1 MTTYR
6 EKFAKLPPERQK
18 RIKARAKEIL
28 AEEMSLRALR
38 QARQMTQA
46 NLAEQLDIKQENIS
60 RIEKRTDL
68 LLSTLT
74 KYVEGMG
81 GKLHLVAEFP
91 DSPPITLA
99 GIQDL
104 DDGLTEDE
112 RAGIVRA
119 EGEISTKISVN
130 ISNDAKRAAA
140 DRMEAKDSTAMAA

>member
-6 EKFAKLPPERQK
+6 EKFARLPLEER
-18 RIKARAKEIL
+18 RRVKARAEEIL

-38 QARQMTQA
+38 HAREMTQST
-46 NLAEQLDIKQENIS
+46 LAEKLGINQENVS

-74 KYVEGMG
+74 KYVESMG
-81 GKLHLVAEFP
+81 GKLRIVAEFP

-104 DDGLTEDE
+104 EDGLTD
-112 RAGIVRA
+112 
-119 EGEISTKISVN
+119 
-130 ISNDAKRAAA
+130 
-140 DRMEAKDSTAMAA
+140 

>member
-6 EKFAKLPPERQK
+6 EKFARLPLEEQR

-38 QARQMTQA
+38 QAREMTQST
-46 NLAEQLDIKQENIS
+46 LAEQLGINQENVS

-81 GKLHLVAEFP
+81 GTLRIVAEFP
-91 DSPPITLA
+91 DSPPITLK
-99 GIQDL
+99 GIEDL
-104 DDGLTEDE
+104 DDGLTDEE
-112 RAGIVRA
+112 RAGIAPA
-119 EGEISTKISVN
+119 ERE
-130 ISNDAKRAAA
+130 DATVVAA
-140 DRMEAKDSTAMAA
+140 

>member
-6 EKFAKLPPERQK
+6 EKFARLPLEEQR

-28 AEEMSLRALR
+28 DEEMSLRALR
-38 QARQMTQA
+38 HAREMTQST
-46 NLAEQLDIKQENIS
+46 LAEKLGINQENVS

-81 GKLHLVAEFP
+81 GKLRIVAEFP

-104 DDGLTEDE
+104 EDGLTDEE
-112 RAGIVRA
+112 RAGMIRTDS
-119 EGEISTKISVN
+119 E
-130 ISNDAKRAAA
+130 DATTVAA
-140 DRMEAKDSTAMAA
+140 

>member
-6 EKFAKLPPERQK
+6 EKFAALPREEQK

-38 QARQMTQA
+38 QARQMTQV
-46 NLAEQLDIKQENIS
+46 NLAEQLDIKQENVS

-81 GKLHLVAEFP
+81 GKLRLIAEFP

-104 DDGLTEDE
+104 DDGLTDE
-112 RAGIVRA
+112 ERSALPVSESQNLTA
-119 EGEISTKISVN
+119 T
-130 ISNDAKRAAA
+130 AA
-140 DRMEAKDSTAMAA
+140 

>member
-38 QARQMTQA
+38 QARQMTQV
-46 NLAEQLDIKQENIS
+46 NLAEQLDIKQENVS

-81 GKLHLVAEFP
+81 GKLRLVAEFP

-104 DDGLTEDE
+104 DDGLTDE
-112 RAGIVRA
+112 ERSAQPVSESQNLTA
-119 EGEISTKISVN
+119 T
-130 ISNDAKRAAA
+130 AA
-140 DRMEAKDSTAMAA
+140 

>member
-6 EKFAKLPPERQK
+6 EKFARLPLEEQR

-38 QARQMTQA
+38 QAREMTQST
-46 NLAEQLDIKQENIS
+46 LAEQLGINQENVS

-81 GKLHLVAEFP
+81 GKLRIVAEFP
-91 DSPPITLA
+91 DSPPITLR
-99 GIQDL
+99 GIEDL
-104 DDGLTEDE
+104 DDGLTDEE
-112 RAGIVRA
+112 RAGIVPAVPEDATAAQHDPCRLNWVSRSDSFA
-119 EGEISTKISVN
+119 ES
-130 ISNDAKRAAA
+130 A
-140 DRMEAKDSTAMAA
+140 

>member
-6 EKFAKLPPERQK
+6 EKFAALPVDEQTK
-18 RIKARAKEIL
+18 IKARAREIL
-28 AEEMSLRALR
+28 AEEMTLRSLRK
-38 QARQMTQA
+38 ARHLTQA
-46 NLAEQLDIKQENIS
+46 TLAEQLSIKQENIS
-60 RIEKRTDL
+60 RIEKRSDL

-81 GKLHLVAEFP
+81 GKLRLVAEFP

-112 RAGIVRA
+112 RAGVIRV
-119 EGEISTKISVN
+119 ESEDTTVV
-130 ISNDAKRAAA
+130 AA
-140 DRMEAKDSTAMAA
+140 

>member
-38 QARQMTQA
+38 QARQMTQV
-46 NLAEQLDIKQENIS
+46 NLAEQLDIKQENVS

-81 GKLHLVAEFP
+81 GKLRLIAEFP

-104 DDGLTEDE
+104 DDGLTDE
-112 RAGIVRA
+112 ERSALPVSESQNLTA
-119 EGEISTKISVN
+119 T
-130 ISNDAKRAAA
+130 AA
-140 DRMEAKDSTAMAA
+140 

>member
-28 AEEMSLRALR
+28 AEEMSLQTLR
-38 QARQMTQA
+38 KARQMTQE
-46 NLAEQLDIKQENIS
+46 NLAKQLSIKQENVS

-81 GKLHLVAEFP
+81 GRLRLVAEFP
-91 DSPPITLA
+91 DSPPITLT
-99 GIQDL
+99 GLQDL
-104 DDGLTEDE
+104 DDGITEYE
-112 RAGIVRA
+112 RAGIVRV
-119 EGEISTKISVN
+119 EQEHNS
-130 ISNDAKRAAA
+130 AAA
-140 DRMEAKDSTAMAA
+140 A

>member
-6 EKFAKLPPERQK
+6 EKFAALPPEEQK

-38 QARQMTQA
+38 QARQMTQV
-46 NLAEQLDIKQENIS
+46 NLAEQLDIKQENVS

-81 GKLHLVAEFP
+81 GKLRLIAEFP

-104 DDGLTEDE
+104 DDGLTDE
-112 RAGIVRA
+112 ERSALPVSESQNLTA
-119 EGEISTKISVN
+119 T
-130 ISNDAKRAAA
+130 AA
-140 DRMEAKDSTAMAA
+140 

>member
-6 EKFAKLPPERQK
+6 EKFAALPREEQK

-38 QARQMTQA
+38 QARQMTQV
-46 NLAEQLDIKQENIS
+46 NLAEQLDIKQENVS

-81 GKLHLVAEFP
+81 GKLRLVAEFP

-104 DDGLTEDE
+104 DDGLTDE
-112 RAGIVRA
+112 ERSALPV
-119 EGEISTKISVN
+119 SKSQN
-130 ISNDAKRAAA
+130 L
-140 DRMEAKDSTAMAA
+140 TATPA

>member
-38 QARQMTQA
+38 QARQMTQV
-46 NLAEQLDIKQENIS
+46 NLAEQLDIKQENVS

-81 GKLHLVAEFP
+81 GKLRLVAEFP

-104 DDGLTEDE
+104 DDGLTDE
-112 RAGIVRA
+112 ERNALPVSESQKLTA
-119 EGEISTKISVN
+119 T
-130 ISNDAKRAAA
+130 AA
-140 DRMEAKDSTAMAA
+140 

>member
-6 EKFAKLPPERQK
+6 EKFAKLPPQRQR
-18 RIKARAKEIL
+18 RIKERAREIL

-46 NLAEQLDIKQENIS
+46 TLADQLGIKQENVS

-74 KYVEGMG
+74 KYVEATG
-81 GKLHLVAEFP
+81 GKLRIVAEFP

-99 GIQDL
+99 AIQDL
-104 DDGLTEDE
+104 DDGLTDE
-112 RAGIVRA
+112 ERVAFIA
-119 EGEISTKISVN
+119 SEPSDTT
-130 ISNDAKRAAA
+130 AAA
-140 DRMEAKDSTAMAA
+140 A

>member
-6 EKFAKLPPERQK
+6 EKFARLPLEEQR

-28 AEEMSLRALR
+28 AEEMSLRTLR

-46 NLAEQLDIKQENIS
+46 SLAEQLGINQENVS

-81 GKLHLVAEFP
+81 GKLRLIAEFP
-91 DSPPITLA
+91 DSPPITLK
-99 GIQDL
+99 GIEDL
-104 DDGLTEDE
+104 DDGLTDE
-112 RAGIVRA
+112 ERQTIA
-119 EGEISTKISVN
+119 EMEKEH
-130 ISNDAKRAAA
+130 AAA
-140 DRMEAKDSTAMAA
+140 SAA

>member
-38 QARQMTQA
+38 QARQMTQV
-46 NLAEQLDIKQENIS
+46 NLAEQLDIKQENVS

-81 GKLHLVAEFP
+81 GKLRLVAEFP

-104 DDGLTEDE
+104 DDGLTDE
-112 RAGIVRA
+112 ERSALPVSESQNLTA
-119 EGEISTKISVN
+119 T
-130 ISNDAKRAAA
+130 AA
-140 DRMEAKDSTAMAA
+140 

>member
-38 QARQMTQA
+38 QARQMTQV
-46 NLAEQLDIKQENIS
+46 NLAEQLDIKQENVS

-81 GKLHLVAEFP
+81 GKLRLIAEFP

-104 DDGLTEDE
+104 DDGLTNEE
-112 RAGIVRA
+112 RNAVPG
-119 EGEISTKISVN
+119 SKLQNPT
-130 ISNDAKRAAA
+130 AAA
-140 DRMEAKDSTAMAA
+140 A

>member
-6 EKFAKLPPERQK
+6 EKFATLPPDEQR

-28 AEEMSLRALR
+28 AEEMSLRTLR
-38 QARQMTQA
+38 QAREMTQA
-46 NLAEQLDIKQENIS
+46 NLADQLGIKQENVS

-74 KYVEGMG
+74 KYVEGIG
-81 GKLHLVAEFP
+81 GKLRIVAEFP

-104 DDGLTEDE
+104 DDGLT
-112 RAGIVRA
+112 RAGSIAVD
-119 EGEISTKISVN
+119 S
-130 ISNDAKRAAA
+130 
-140 DRMEAKDSTAMAA
+140 MEAKTAA

>member
-18 RIKARAKEIL
+18 RIKARAKEIM
-28 AEEMSLRALR
+28 AEEMSLRSLR
-38 QARQMTQA
+38 KAREMTQA
-46 NLAEQLDIKQENIS
+46 KLADELGIKQENVS

-81 GKLHLVAEFP
+81 GKLRLVAEFP

-99 GIQDL
+99 GIEDL
-104 DDGLTEDE
+104 DDGLTDDE
-112 RAGIVRA
+112 RAGIIRVEK
-119 EGEISTKISVN
+119 EG
-130 ISNDAKRAAA
+130 
-140 DRMEAKDSTAMAA
+140 STAVAA